1 MQVLCRH
8 ITPCEAMLVESRQEG
23 YGEMANYD
31 VIGSLEKY
39 REHQKELAGILKGS
53 SEVTGSLN
61 MSKDKE
67 LAELS
72 NKVQNDTFKIMVTG
86 TFKNGKS
93 TFINALLGEEILPA
107 YALPCT
113 AVINEVK
120 YGTEKRAILHFRD
133 KLPSPLPDRLAEK
146 AVRHMDKHKG
156 KKIPPLE
163 IPYDEI
169 EDYVVIPMGT
179 DEKQMKLQSPYEK
192 VELFYPLD
200 ILKNGVEIIDS
211 PGLNED
217 ETRTK
222 VTMDYLQKVDA
233 ILYVLNANAICAGD
247 EMKFVEKDLRGNSI
261 DSVFFVINRFDQIRQ
276 KEQPQIRQYAELKL
290 REIYPQPEIF
300 CLSALNALDGRL
312 DKDDSLIEKSGII
325 PLEKRLMEFL
335 TKEKGKAKLASP
347 AKQVRQILSREAL
360 EAVIPRERKLL
371 DSSLDDIKQ
380 RYEKIKPRLAL
391 AEKEKEQ
398 KEAELSTKIER
409 CSRKFER
416 LAKKNIKEL
425 ADSIPVW
432 IDEFTPAT
440 SLGLLPSKSKTEQ
453 VVTEVSDYLT
463 EKISDAQR
471 DWQEAVLIPEIE
483 EEAGAIF
490 SAAEKDISHI
500 FSEIDDINVE
510 LAGKEYTANDV
521 PFWQRVAG
529 VAGGLALGDVGL
541 AFSGGVNGIG
551 KEFAKTAAFEI
562 GAGFVLGLLGLLNPF
577 TLVAVIVS
585 VFLFNIG
592 KGSSRALETLKTH
605 ISEEA
610 VRGITANA
618 DKQAAELADGIKVKM
633 ESVAVQIIDSV
644 SKELDDI
651 DKQVKAIIE
660 EKQKGEKEVEARRK
674 ELTQCEA
681 RIYDLNGRLDTL
693 IFTLVGA

>member
-1 MQVLCRH
+1 M
-8 ITPCEAMLVESRQEG
+8 EK
-23 YGEMANYD
+23 YD
-31 VIGSLEKY
+31 VIGNLEKY

-53 SEVTGSLN
+53 SEVTGSLK

-120 YGTEKRAILHFRD
+120 YGIEKRAILHFRD
-133 KLPSPLPDRLAEK
+133 KLPNPMPDKLAEK
-146 AVRHMDKHKG
+146 AVRHMERYKG
-156 KKIPPLE
+156 KRIPPME

-192 VELFYPLD
+192 VELFYPLE

-222 VTMDYLQKVDA
+222 VTMEYLQKVDA

-247 EMKFVEKDLRGNSI
+247 EMKFVENDLRGNNI
-261 DSVFFVINRFDQIRQ
+261 DSVFFVINRIDQIRPR
-276 KEQPQIRQYAELKL
+276 EQPQIRQYAELKIK
-290 REIYPQPEIF
+290 EIYPQPEVF

-312 DKDDSLIEKSGII
+312 NHDDSLIEKSGMI
-325 PLEKRLMEFL
+325 PLEKRLTEFL

-360 EAVIPRERKLL
+360 EVVIPRERKLL
-371 DSSLDDIKQ
+371 DSTLDDVKL
-380 RYEKIKPRLAL
+380 RYERIKPKLAL
-391 AEKEKEQ
+391 AVKEKEQ

-416 LAKKNIKEL
+416 LAKKNVREL

-440 SLGLLPSKSKTEQ
+440 SLGFLPSKSKTEQ
-453 VVTEVSDYLT
+453 VVTEISDYLT

-471 DWQEAVLIPEIE
+471 DWQEEVLIPEIE
-483 EEAGAIF
+483 EEAGMIF
-490 SAAEKDISHI
+490 SAAEKDVSNI
-500 FSEIDDINVE
+500 FREIDEINVE
-510 LAGKEYTANDV
+510 LTGKEYTANNV

-529 VAGGLALGDVGL
+529 VAGGLVLGDVGL

-551 KEFAKTAAFEI
+551 KEFAKTAAIEF
-562 GAGFVLGLLGLLNPF
+562 GAGLVLGLLGLFNPF
-577 TLVAVIVS
+577 TLIATIVAVFI
-585 VFLFNIG
+585 FNIG

-605 ISEEA
+605 ISDEA
-610 VRGITANA
+610 VRGITENA
-618 DKQAAELADGIKVKM
+618 DQQAAELADGIKVKM
-633 ESVAVQIIDSV
+633 ESVADRIIDSV

-651 DKQVKAIIE
+651 DKQVQAIID

-674 ELTQCEA
+674 ELAQCETKVHH
-681 RIYDLNGRLDTL
+681 LNGKLDTL